1 MHLVAAVSRAKPY
14 DAKTLYMQGLLAFGK
29 LFSFPGTKVGKVNE
43 KSHLT
48 NKQARARKTEKA
60 RRSAKKAHRRASR

>member
-1 MHLVAAVSRAKPY
+1 MSRAKPY
-14 DAKTLYMQGLLAFGK
+14 DAKALYMQGLLAFGK

-48 NKQARARKTEKA
+48 NKQARSRKAYKAQRKA
-60 RRSAKKAHRRASR
+60 RKAHRQATR